1 MLLCSPRYH
10 SLHKKNS
17 QMSGLYPIRQ
27 QESICMVTSILHTSN
42 EPSHVATTLV
52 SQFSASLLAVF
63 HSIKRNFT
71 SSIKVC
77 ATFKQSVPGFCHC
90 PSLAPTCTLRS
101 WVPFL
106 APPGDLPLYRCYST
120 GAISLLH
127 DHIAFPTKK
136 KKKKSCINT
145 LTSQFTQWFKWPHVR
160 LKVA

>member
-10 SLHKKNS
+10 SLCKKNS

-27 QESICMVTSILHTSN
+27 QESNCTVTSKLHTSN

-52 SQFSASLLAVF
+52 SQFSASLLAVL

-71 SSIKVC
+71 SSIEVC

-101 WVPFL
+101 PSSFSCSTRCSTALQVL
-106 APPGDLPLYRCYST
+106 LYRCSIT
-120 GAISLLH
+120 TARPHCISY
-127 DHIAFPTKK
+127 KK
-136 KKKKSCINT
+136 KNCINT
-145 LTSQFTQWFKWPHVR
+145 LTSPVHRMV
-160 LKVA
+160 